1 MFDLFDRCLKA
12 KVLHKEWQKNRLA
25 LEKPQSVLVFVK
37 NVFNKKENTTYFLL
51 IPTFLSRK
59 LKETP
64 N

>member
-12 KVLHKEWQKNRLA
+12 KVLHKEWQKSRLA